1 MFWELL
7 QQPFIQTAL
16 LAGVVCGVVAGAIGT
31 FVVMRRMSFSVHAIS
46 ELGFTGAAAALLA
59 GVDAVYGLL
68 GGSIVVALVL
78 GLLTV
83 RDRDRD
89 AATGSMLAFG
99 LGVGVLLLSL
109 YQGFATEATNLLFGS
124 IVGVSTDQLRLLAIC
139 GAIVLVTLAICF
151 RPLLFASV
159 DPQAAAA
166 RGVPVRML
174 SVLLLVLLAITV
186 AEAVQ
191 VVGVMMILNLVVTPA
206 AAAVRL
212 TARPIVAVGLSI
224 GIALV
229 ATVGGILLSLQWPHP
244 VSFFVAAISFGVYL
258 IARAVTSD
266 RMRRWTSH
274 EPPSPSP
281 QADPVGTPAH
291 H

>member
-7 QQPFIQTAL
+7 QQQFVQTAL
-16 LAGVVCGVVAGAIGT
+16 LAGAVCGVVAGAIGT
-31 FVVMRRMSFSVHAIS
+31 FVVMRRMSFAVHAIS

-109 YQGFATEATNLLFGS
+109 YKGFATEATNLLFGS

-139 GAIVLVTLAICF
+139 GAVVLVALAICF
-151 RPLLFASV
+151 RPLLFASI

-166 RGVPVRML
+166 RGVPVRLL
-174 SVLLLVLLAITV
+174 SVVLLLLLAITV

-212 TARPIVAVGLSI
+212 TARPAMAMVLSI
-224 GIALV
+224 AIALV

-244 VSFFVAAISFGVYL
+244 VSFFVAAISFGIYL
-258 IARAVTSD
+258 MARLLTSD
-266 RMRRWTSH
+266 RLRIGRAAGPAGPRPTS
-274 EPPSPSP
+274 
-281 QADPVGTPAH
+281 APV
-291 H
+291 